1 MCPDRT
7 RPRLPSWWIIACAL
21 GISLLWTVDAWA
33 RAGGGGGFSGGGG
46 GGFSGGGGGGFSS
59 GGSYG
64 GGGGGGGNVDPVV
77 VFIAIG
83 IYVVITLV
91 SAYIKSQQKPQQSR
105 PPFRTS
111 RSDHQKNVARLKR
124 TDPEFDFDRF
134 AHRVERAFRGIQAAW
149 CDQDLK
155 PIQGYVSDSILE
167 RFSLQIGEQIR
178 EGYRDH
184 MPDIDVHRD
193 RMSLSAVKLTEH
205 FETVD
210 VCISCTAIDFRV
222 SLETGKPVDG
232 RSGPETFVEFWSF
245 LRRRGVTSQP
255 GTAGMI
261 EGNCPNCGSLLEL
274 NQVGECGSCQAI
286 VRGGEHDWV
295 LAEITQSSAWR
306 PHDESHRIESIE
318 RFRAKRDPGFT
329 MQHAEDRS
337 SVIFWRKAMAD
348 RTGSIDPLRKMATD
362 RFCDNIEK
370 KLSGKTSGR
379 EFWHDCSVGSVDC
392 LGIVSEDDTDYLLV
406 TIHSS
411 GNRHMVFPD
420 GRLKDLDDWSR
431 LRMLFVLKRNSGVT
445 SRIERT
451 ISSAHCPSCGAPESD
466 VASHTCSFCNEV
478 VNDGRHDWVLHE
490 SGSAHSAKAS
500 AWKKRLKAQDQAA
513 AVHTTAPTE
522 PSTSDAMAWVIR
534 MVAADTEVSSE
545 EQATLVQLGAKEK
558 VPEKQIQA
566 MLSQASRG
574 ELDAPGPPD
583 NTTARR
589 WLTLVADMAVC
600 DGEVDSREEA
610 VLMQLGDHLDLV
622 NYDIKLLLAKRKAQ
636 RHRSTQ
642 QQP

>member
-1 MCPDRT
+1 MCFNQT
-7 RPRLPSWWIIACAL
+7 RPQLSAWWVTAWVL
-21 GISLLWTVDAWA
+21 GINLVWTVDVWA

-46 GGFSGGGGGGFSS
+46 GGFSGGGSF
-59 GGSYG
+59 G
-64 GGGGGGGNVDPVV
+64 GGGRGNSVLCWLIAGGIYLVV
-77 VFIAIG
+77 VVLGKIG
-83 IYVVITLV
+83 ELINP
-91 SAYIKSQQKPQQSR
+91 PQLDR
-105 PPFRTS
+105 PSFRTS
-111 RSDHQKNVARLKR
+111 RSDHQKNVAKLQR
-124 TDPEFDFDRF
+124 TDPEFNFDRF
-134 AHRVERAFRGIQAAW
+134 AHRVEHAFRGIQAAW
-149 CDQDLK
+149 CGQDLK

-167 RFSLQIGEQIR
+167 RFSLQIGEQVR

-184 MPDIDVHRD
+184 MPEIDVHRD
-193 RMSLSAVKLTEH
+193 RMSLSTVKLTDH

-232 RSGPETFVEFWSF
+232 RLGPEHFVEYWSF

-261 EGNCPNCGSLLEL
+261 EGNCPNCGSLLQL

-306 PHDESHRIESIE
+306 PHDDSHRIESIE
-318 RFRAKRDPGFT
+318 QFRAKRDPGFT

-348 RTGSIDPLRKMATD
+348 RIGSIDPMRKMATNKL
-362 RFCDNIEK
+362 CDNLDK
-370 KLSGKTSGR
+370 RLSGDSDSGR

-411 GNRHMVFPD
+411 GNRHRVFPD
-420 GRLKDLDDWSR
+420 GRLQDLDDWSR
-431 LRMLFVLKRNSGVT
+431 LRTLFVLKRNSGVT
-445 SRIERT
+445 SQMERT

-490 SGSAHSAKAS
+490 SGSAYSTKAV
-500 AWKKRLKAQDQAA
+500 AWKKRLKAQDQANVA
-513 AVHTTAPTE
+513 HTTSPPV
-522 PSTSDAMAWVIR
+522 PSSSDAMAWIIR
-534 MVAADTEVSSE
+534 MVAADTKMSSE
-545 EQATLVQLGAKEK
+545 EQATLVQLGKKEK
-558 VPEKQIQA
+558 VPKNQMQA
-566 MLSQASRG
+566 MLSQAIRG
-574 ELDAPGPPD
+574 ELDAPGPLD
-583 NTTARR
+583 NSAARR
-589 WLTLVADMAVC
+589 WLTLVADVAVC
-600 DGEVDSREEA
+600 DGEIDSREEE
-610 VLMQLGDHLDLV
+610 VLVQLGDHLDLV
-622 NYDIKLLLAKRKAQ
+622 NYDIKLLLAKRKA
-636 RHRSTQ
+636 HRNRSVQ
-642 QQP
+642 QQS